1 MSAILKREA
10 RTGTECVEFFCSFAL
25 FCSFSFL
32 HELPV
37 SANQFTSR
45 LFGTTSAFNGTIY
58 SSSPN
63 PGGAKSSSSSVSTI
77 GALGAAT
84 TTIPPPIPS
93 SVPVLA
99 SCTILVGVAC

>member
-25 FCSFSFL
+25 FCSISFL

-45 LFGTTSAFNGTIY
+45 LSALPVPSMAPFTLLPQILVVQ
-58 SSSPN
+58 S
-63 PGGAKSSSSSVSTI
+63 
-77 GALGAAT
+77 
-84 TTIPPPIPS
+84 PPPPQ
-93 SVPVLA
+93 
-99 SCTILVGVAC
+99 